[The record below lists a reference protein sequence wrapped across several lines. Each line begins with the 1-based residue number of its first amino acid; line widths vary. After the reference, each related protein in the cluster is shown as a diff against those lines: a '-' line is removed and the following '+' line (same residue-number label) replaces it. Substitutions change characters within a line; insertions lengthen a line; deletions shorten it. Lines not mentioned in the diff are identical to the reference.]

1 MPSLP
6 KTLYPVRKA
15 SAALINSPR
24 HRGNLYH
31 VDDVANQLSIA
42 ADVSGD
48 AKITIEVDGHLL
60 VRAFANDVDE
70 YTLSYADYFRY
81 EGDEHILYVQ
91 RTREI
96 TSIGG
101 GDWTTAIGC
110 FRSVEEAKSKAKVA
124 AHEEVGLDRLNVG
137 LDIDETNELVAS
149 LVKQSDPNR
158 GKRKS
163 KSSTSN
169 NKKQRADTP
178 EDKLQAEIDDALAEV
193 EKANAALAAAKAVVL
208 EKKEE
213 LATLNVSDADADAA
227 KAIAL
232 QSRLDAEQTFSD
244 QLKDELKSSLSAS
257 AKIQAELI
265 KLKKQE
271 EQTTTPADR
280 LERDE
285 GDEIGE
291 ESTDKFDMTEEF
303 VDGSSVVLHVLLN
316 GRACKPMTIDSESI
330 ICLKD
335 LVPNLQPMVCDN
347 AETRKKRR
355 GLCKKFNVAQF
366 GVLHCFVPSRAS
378 IHATSNVTK
387 WRSDASVKKN
397 LDRLV
402 KASRCPLG
410 PDPMRILTAFAQH
423 NHGGSDE
430 GTQMVIAG
438 AWAALF
444 RRIEYDITPE
454 ALGKIVPSQSML
466 ASWDKLFGVD
476 CFMVECNQINKSG
489 VTHVTVASDHGER
502 KKIVSLV
509 KIVCYAGRDKDG
521 NRIVKTFCLDFD
533 SCGHSTDEAVDG
545 LITSLKRLQMLCPG
559 VKIVAISGDAG
570 GGGAV
575 QYLYER
581 LLELGIMTEELSRYV
596 NCILH
601 ALNKCI
607 ERPSIGTF
615 VDSGIKVNGV
625 NQLGYCAM
633 KMLKRMKDEGGIELS
648 DEVNSSVLRN
658 LIENEEWQEEAAKNS
673 LQALDALLSK
683 VEDNEIESLQ
693 LYDSVRNLQLPVW
706 TRWMTSIKAARIM
719 KERWHIIYFHCV
731 AIIQSKKSTAYL
743 RKLAQKMLL
752 G

>member
-1 MPSLP
+1 M
-6 KTLYPVRKA
+6 
-15 SAALINSPR
+15 
-24 HRGNLYH
+24 
-31 VDDVANQLSIA
+31 
-42 ADVSGD
+42 
-48 AKITIEVDGHLL
+48 
-60 VRAFANDVDE
+60 
-70 YTLSYADYFRY
+70 
-81 EGDEHILYVQ
+81 
-91 RTREI
+91 
-96 TSIGG
+96 
-101 GDWTTAIGC
+101 
-110 FRSVEEAKSKAKVA
+110 
-124 AHEEVGLDRLNVG
+124 
-137 LDIDETNELVAS
+137 
-149 LVKQSDPNR
+149 
-158 GKRKS
+158 
-163 KSSTSN
+163 
-169 NKKQRADTP
+169 
-178 EDKLQAEIDDALAEV
+178 
-193 EKANAALAAAKAVVL
+193 AAAKAVVL
-208 EKKEE
+208 EKKEA

-227 KAIAL
+227 KEIAL
-232 QSRLDAEQTFSD
+232 QSRLDVEQTFSD

-265 KLKKQE
+265 KLKK
-271 EQTTTPADR
+271 EQTTAPAPADR
-280 LERDE
+280 LESDE

-489 VTHVTVASDHGER
+489 VTHVTVTSDHGER

-533 SCGHSTDEAVDG
+533 S
-545 LITSLKRLQMLCPG
+545 
-559 VKIVAISGDAG
+559 
-570 GGGAV
+570 
-575 QYLYER
+575 
-581 LLELGIMTEELSRYV
+581 
-596 NCILH
+596 
-601 ALNKCI
+601 
-607 ERPSIGTF
+607 
-615 VDSGIKVNGV
+615 
-625 NQLGYCAM
+625 
-633 KMLKRMKDEGGIELS
+633 
-648 DEVNSSVLRN
+648 
-658 LIENEEWQEEAAKNS
+658 
-673 LQALDALLSK
+673 
-683 VEDNEIESLQ
+683 
-693 LYDSVRNLQLPVW
+693 
-706 TRWMTSIKAARIM
+706 
-719 KERWHIIYFHCV
+719 
-731 AIIQSKKSTAYL
+731 
-743 RKLAQKMLL
+743 
-752 G
+752 

>member
-330 ICLKD
+330 IIICLKD

-378 IHATSNVTK
+378 IHATSN
-387 WRSDASVKKN
+387 RRCRDLGARDHAADA
-397 LDRLV
+397 
-402 KASRCPLG
+402 
-410 PDPMRILTAFAQH
+410 T
-423 NHGGSDE
+423 
-430 GTQMVIAG
+430 
-438 AWAALF
+438 
-444 RRIEYDITPE
+444 
-454 ALGKIVPSQSML
+454 
-466 ASWDKLFGVD
+466 
-476 CFMVECNQINKSG
+476 
-489 VTHVTVASDHGER
+489 
-502 KKIVSLV
+502 
-509 KIVCYAGRDKDG
+509 
-521 NRIVKTFCLDFD
+521 
-533 SCGHSTDEAVDG
+533 
-545 LITSLKRLQMLCPG
+545 
-559 VKIVAISGDAG
+559 
-570 GGGAV
+570 
-575 QYLYER
+575 
-581 LLELGIMTEELSRYV
+581 
-596 NCILH
+596 
-601 ALNKCI
+601 
-607 ERPSIGTF
+607 
-615 VDSGIKVNGV
+615 
-625 NQLGYCAM
+625 
-633 KMLKRMKDEGGIELS
+633 
-648 DEVNSSVLRN
+648 
-658 LIENEEWQEEAAKNS
+658 
-673 LQALDALLSK
+673 
-683 VEDNEIESLQ
+683 
-693 LYDSVRNLQLPVW
+693 
-706 TRWMTSIKAARIM
+706 
-719 KERWHIIYFHCV
+719 
-731 AIIQSKKSTAYL
+731 
-743 RKLAQKMLL
+743 
-752 G
+752 